1 MESTKAKTA
10 MSLTGAGA
18 LCGGLVSTWLAPK
31 AISWYFMPPAQMAFN
46 CSEPI
51 AWALGKLQVAQAFGI
66 IAGGVM
72 GAALYYVF
80 TRRRKAT

>member
-1 MESTKAKTA
+1 
-10 MSLTGAGA
+10 
-18 LCGGLVSTWLAPK
+18 
-31 AISWYFMPPAQMAFN
+31 MPPAQMAFN
-46 CSEPI
+46 CTEPI

-80 TRRRKAT
+80 TRRRKAS